1 MKPHLIMVSCIFFGW
16 SGQALGQVWIGQVP
30 AQETSGRVDL
40 DAMSAS
46 AFPRYIVSRV
56 GFVESD
62 RQCPEDRGTLR
73 ISRGTL
79 TQLHLTM
86 PTDSRPTASW
96 RATMQ
101 PIDDET
107 QLYRIETPTC
117 RTEVAV
123 RQQVRRDGAWIS
135 LLVPSAVRP
144 SVPSDERRA
153 LQRQFAKNLLTPKD
167 REVIDPK
174 ELTDRWEAGE
184 RALRAARSPA
194 ARSPSAYGFSSW
206 PFPFADKPQ
215 TCFEALGDYRI
226 ERTGIVVVFLTGL
239 PGDLNRF
246 VIERT
251 ELDTNRSRVYFER
264 GDCRWELTVGQ
275 FVLRDS
281 EWLALPLAPIVPK
294 G

>member
-1 MKPHLIMVSCIFFGW
+1 MKPHLIMVSCLFLGW
-16 SGQALGQVWIGQVP
+16 SGQAL
-30 AQETSGRVDL
+30 AQELSERIDL
-40 DAMSAS
+40 DAASAS
-46 AFPRYIVSRV
+46 PFPRFIVSRV

-73 ISRGTL
+73 ISAGTL

-86 PTDSRPTASW
+86 PTDSRSAVSW
-96 RATMQ
+96 HATKQ
-101 PIDDET
+101 PSDDET
-107 QLYRIETPTC
+107 QLYRVEAPTC
-117 RTEVAV
+117 RMEVAV
-123 RQQVRRDGAWIS
+123 RQQVRRDGSWIS
-135 LLVPSAVRP
+135 LLVPRVVRP
-144 SVPSDERRA
+144 SVPLQERRE
-153 LQRQFAKNLLTPKD
+153 LQRQLTNNLLTAKD

-184 RALRAARSPA
+184 RALRAPRN
-194 ARSPSAYGFSSW
+194 PSGYSFLSW
-206 PFPFADKPQ
+206 PFAFEDKPQ

-226 ERTGIVVVFLTGL
+226 ERTGIVFVFLTGL

-251 ELDTNRSRVYFER
+251 NLDANRSRLSFAR

-275 FVLRDS
+275 SALRDG
-281 EWLALPLAPIVPK
+281 EWLALPLAPTPTPK